1 MEDLTKNWNNLSLSE
16 KEDPGDGSR
25 GSYLQA
31 TLEICEWFQRPK
43 FGRSYSAF
51 CFDNSSDVER
61 IFQNQPWS
69 FDKHL
74 VVLQKFDEYSKL
86 KDLVFDKALFW
97 VQVHDIQ
104 IHFISKRVAESIC
117 DIMGEVQRSP
127 ESTDDDG
134 GNFIRVRVTIDIN
147 LPLCRGRVITLEN
160 GEKSDFN
167 MRDFLI
173 SAIGVVVSPTMTSNV
188 NFGFEAGY

>member
-1 MEDLTKNWNNLSLSE
+1 M
-16 KEDPGDGSR
+16 
-25 GSYLQA
+25 
-31 TLEICEWFQRPK
+31 
-43 FGRSYSAF
+43 
-51 CFDNSSDVER
+51 
-61 IFQNQPWS
+61 
-69 FDKHL
+69 
-74 VVLQKFDEYSKL
+74 
-86 KDLVFDKALFW
+86 
-97 VQVHDIQ
+97 
-104 IHFISKRVAESIC
+104 AESIC

-167 MRDFLI
+167 KRDFLI

-188 NFGFEAGY
+188 NFGFEEGY

>member
-1 MEDLTKNWNNLSLSE
+1 MEDLTKNWNNLLLSE
-16 KEDPGDGSR
+16 KEDTGDGSR

-97 VQVHDIQ
+97 VLGSG
-104 IHFISKRVAESIC
+104 FK
-117 DIMGEVQRSP
+117 
-127 ESTDDDG
+127 
-134 GNFIRVRVTIDIN
+134 F
-147 LPLCRGRVITLEN
+147 
-160 GEKSDFN
+160 
-167 MRDFLI
+167 
-173 SAIGVVVSPTMTSNV
+173 MTSQSTSFLKGWRRVYVISWERSRDHLNQRMMMEAILY
-188 NFGFEAGY
+188 GFVSLLILIFPYAVDE